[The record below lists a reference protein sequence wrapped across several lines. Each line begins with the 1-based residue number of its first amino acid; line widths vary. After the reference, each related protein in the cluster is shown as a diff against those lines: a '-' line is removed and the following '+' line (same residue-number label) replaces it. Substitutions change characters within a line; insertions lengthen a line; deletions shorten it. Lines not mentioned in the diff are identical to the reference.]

1 MSTEGMEQ
9 KSIAGLD
16 PWGMKRIEKLLVELD
31 GVGSIKIVPDGQ
43 GGIDEIH
50 VLSGSSLG
58 PKRVVRNIESALL
71 AEFGLQI
78 DHRKISVA
86 RTRQADIPATSE
98 EEAAPAATAEFV
110 SATPQPA
117 PIVESQRT
125 VLRNVHMERMAGKE
139 FSCRVELVQGEEVFI
154 GEAEGPDFER
164 SRIEVAAAAVLEA
177 LLKTVDDSV
186 HLAIQGVSELESLD
200 TRFVV
205 VVVGVSIGRQ
215 SETLS
220 GIESIIDSAEEAAV
234 FACLKATNRWL
245 EGR

>member
-1 MSTEGMEQ
+1 MSTEGMEE
-9 KSIAGLD
+9 SIAGFD

-50 VLSGSSLG
+50 VLSASSLG
-58 PKRVVRNIESALL
+58 PKRIVRNIESALL

-86 RTRQADIPATSE
+86 RTRQADIVAAPE
-98 EEAAPAATAEFV
+98 EESGSTAEGEFV
-110 SATPQPA
+110 SAASGTA
-117 PIVESQRT
+117 LAASRRT
-125 VLRNVHMERMAGKE
+125 VLKNVHMERMAGKE
-139 FSCRVELVQGEEVFI
+139 FSCRVELIHGEEEFI

-177 LLKTVDDSV
+177 LLKTVDEGV

-200 TRFVV
+200 SKFVV
-205 VVVGVSIGRQ
+205 VVVGVSIGRR

-220 GIESIIDSAEEAAV
+220 GIESISDSAEEAAV

>member
-9 KSIAGLD
+9 ESIAGLD

-43 GGIDEIH
+43 GVIDEIH
-50 VLSGSSLG
+50 VLSGSPLG
-58 PKRVVRNIESALL
+58 PKRIVRNIESALL

-86 RTRQADIPATSE
+86 RTRQADISATPE
-98 EEAAPAATAEFV
+98 EEAAPDTAGEFV
-110 SATPQPA
+110 SAAPQA
-117 PIVESQRT
+117 AIAESQRT
-125 VLRNVHMERMAGKE
+125 VLKNVHMERMAVKE
-139 FSCRVELVQGEEVFI
+139 FSFRVELVQGEEEFI

-177 LLKTVDDSV
+177 LLKTVDDDV

-220 GIESIIDSAEEAAV
+220 GIESITDSAEEAAV

>member
-9 KSIAGLD
+9 ESVAGFD

-31 GVGSIKIVPDGQ
+31 GVGSIKIVPDGH

-50 VLSGSSLG
+50 VLTSSPLG
-58 PKRVVRNIESALL
+58 PKRIVRNIESALL

-86 RTRQADIPATSE
+86 RTRQPEISAADGQERAQSPEAEAVPA
-98 EEAAPAATAEFV
+98 AAPVAVA
-110 SATPQPA
+110 
-117 PIVESQRT
+117 ESQRT
-125 VLRNVHMERMAGKE
+125 VLKNVHMERMAGRE
-139 FSCRVELVQGEEVFI
+139 FSCRVELVQGDEEFI

-177 LLKTVDDSV
+177 LLKTVHDNV
-186 HLAIQGVSELESLD
+186 HLTLQGVSELESLD
-200 TRFVV
+200 SRFVV

-220 GIESIIDSAEEAAV
+220 GIEAITDSAEEAAV

>member
-9 KSIAGLD
+9 ESVAGFD

-31 GVGSIKIVPDGQ
+31 GVGSIKIVPDGH

-50 VLSGSSLG
+50 VLTSSSLG
-58 PKRVVRNIESALL
+58 PKRIVRNIESALL

-86 RTRQADIPATSE
+86 RTRQPEISAAPDE
-98 EEAAPAATAEFV
+98 DAAPADGTEVAA
-110 SATPQPA
+110 AAA
-117 PIVESQRT
+117 PIPAGQSQRT
-125 VLRNVHMERMAGKE
+125 VLKNVHMERMAGRE
-139 FSCRVELVQGEEVFI
+139 FSCRVELVQGEEEFI

-177 LLKTVDDSV
+177 LLKTVDDDV
-186 HLAIQGVSELESLD
+186 HLALQGVSELESLD
-200 TRFVV
+200 SSFVV
-205 VVVGVSIGRQ
+205 VVVGVSIGRK

-220 GIESIIDSAEEAAV
+220 GIEAITDSAEEAAV